1 MKSTTKL
8 VLGAAF
14 GGLAL
19 SMVSTTPA
27 SALTDLNV
35 ITANNGS
42 CSIYAQHV
50 ARLTG
55 LNEDNG
61 VDVDLLNSETT
72 IPYVAF
78 LDTGDAE
85 YVMLDSAQV
94 LQMANAGQ
102 PGSVIYEA
110 YNFASEGIVVPAD
123 SPIKGLNDLPGTTIG
138 LASDRDQIT
147 TMIALDSVG
156 LPADSI
162 TTVVVGDAG
171 PVMVNALTSG
181 KIDGFAGGSSDRANI
196 QAGGVAIRNI
206 TPMAVSENPGNSFAM
221 WNSRMD
227 ELDTPT
233 KGFLRAWAMAQHMGV
248 LDTKFVISVC
258 AVATPELFENMKTG
272 SGLIN
277 SAAYIY
283 QLRRTNKY
291 GEPRNWVWS
300 KIQGPYVGLGE
311 IDGYIDPTTF
321 TDHRFIDAASDWE
334 TFEVIEV
341 IDAWKAANPDKVLD

>member
-19 SMVSTTPA
+19 SVVSGTPA

-55 LNEDNG
+55 LNELNG
-61 VDVDLLNSETT
+61 VDVELLNSETT

-123 SPIKGLNDLPGTTIG
+123 SPIKGLEIF
-138 LASDRDQIT
+138 Q
-147 TMIALDSVG
+147 
-156 LPADSI
+156 
-162 TTVVVGDAG
+162 
-171 PVMVNALTSG
+171 
-181 KIDGFAGGSSDRANI
+181 
-196 QAGGVAIRNI
+196 
-206 TPMAVSENPGNSFAM
+206 
-221 WNSRMD
+221 
-227 ELDTPT
+227 
-233 KGFLRAWAMAQHMGV
+233 V
-248 LDTKFVISVC
+248 L
-258 AVATPELFENMKTG
+258 
-272 SGLIN
+272 
-277 SAAYIY
+277 
-283 QLRRTNKY
+283 QL
-291 GEPRNWVWS
+291 V
-300 KIQGPYVGLGE
+300 
-311 IDGYIDPTTF
+311 
-321 TDHRFIDAASDWE
+321 
-334 TFEVIEV
+334 
-341 IDAWKAANPDKVLD
+341 